1 MTGNYCIA
9 LIPGDGIGTEVVAEA
24 VKVLS
29 AVAPIAGFTFETTEY
44 DLGARRYT
52 TTGELLPDY
61 TVEELRGADAMLL
74 GAIGDPGVPSG
85 VLERG
90 VVLPWRLILYHQVN
104 LRPVKLYPGVVG
116 PLAGKGSKD
125 TDFIVC

>member
-44 DLGARRYT
+44 DLGARRYIAS
-52 TTGELLPDY
+52 GELLPDY
-61 TVEELRGADAMLL
+61 TV
-74 GAIGDPGVPSG
+74 
-85 VLERG
+85 
-90 VVLPWRLILYHQVN
+90 
-104 LRPVKLYPGVVG
+104 
-116 PLAGKGSKD
+116 
-125 TDFIVC
+125 